1 MRYPL
6 SRRAAA
12 ASILCCLS
20 SVWAG
25 ASIPR
30 RVQAQG
36 DPPNYVPGRYIV
48 VLNDSTPD
56 PVTTAAD
63 LGRRHGLGVDL
74 VYGAAIK
81 GFAAAV
87 PDGRLAALTSDPR
100 VRYVE
105 RDQVVTLN
113 AKPGGGGGGA
123 GGGAQ
128 PAQSV
133 PSGIARIGA
142 LASPTARIDG
152 VDGRVNVDVAV
163 IDTGIDTSH
172 PDLNVVGGVNFSTGK
187 SYADGNG
194 HGTHVSGT
202 IAAKDNGIGVVGV
215 APGARLW
222 AVRVL
227 DNSGSGLL
235 SGVLKGID
243 WVAARGDIE
252 VANMSLGA
260 SGSALNDAVNGAVNR
275 GVVFAVA
282 AGNESADAANY
293 TPSGAVNALTV
304 SALRD
309 SDDTFAY
316 FSNYGSVVD
325 LIAPGVNILST
336 WKGGGYKTISGTSMA
351 TPHVAGAAAL
361 YRAVNPGATPAQVGA
376 ALLGAGEA
384 PQSGSWPGDPDG
396 IAEPLVKV
404 NGF

>member
-1 MRYPL
+1 
-6 SRRAAA
+6 
-12 ASILCCLS
+12 
-20 SVWAG
+20 VF
-25 ASIPR
+25 
-30 RVQAQG
+30 
-36 DPPNYVPGRYIV
+36 
-48 VLNDSTPD
+48 NDAVPD
-56 PVTTAAD
+56 PVTAASD

-74 VYGAAIK
+74 VYGTAIK

-87 PDGRLAALTSDPR
+87 PEGRLAALTSDPR

-105 RDQVVTLN
+105 RDQVVTLS

-123 GGGAQ
+123 GSGTQ

-133 PSGIARIGA
+133 PSGVTRIGA
-142 LASPTARIDG
+142 HTSPTAKIDG
-152 VDGRVNVDVAV
+152 VDERVNVDVAV
-163 IDTGIDTSH
+163 IDTGIDTTH

-187 SYADGNG
+187 SYVDGNG

-202 IAAKDNGIGVVGV
+202 IAAKDNNFGVVGV

-222 AVRVL
+222 SVRVL

-260 SGSALNDAVNGAVNR
+260 SGSSLNAAVNGAVSR

-293 TPSGAVNALTV
+293 TPAGAASALTV

-309 SDDTFAY
+309 TDDTFAY

-361 YRAVNPGATPAQVGA
+361 YRAVNPGASPAQVAA
-376 ALLGAGEA
+376 ALQGAGEA
-384 PQSGSWPGDPDG
+384 PQGGSWPGDPDG
-396 IAEPLVKV
+396 TAEPLVNV
-404 NGF
+404 SGF